1 MLKYLILQ
9 HDVIYSI
16 CELKNRTATMAKIR
30 ARNLAIFVLAAGQ
43 ILENAGYPARE
54 NFAFLNLIFLH

>member
-16 CELKNRTATMAKIR
+16 CELKNLSATIAKIR
-30 ARNLAIFVLAAGQ
+30 ARNLAIFVLAAGHV
-43 ILENAGYPARE
+43 LENAGLPASE
-54 NFAFLNLIFLH
+54 NSQF